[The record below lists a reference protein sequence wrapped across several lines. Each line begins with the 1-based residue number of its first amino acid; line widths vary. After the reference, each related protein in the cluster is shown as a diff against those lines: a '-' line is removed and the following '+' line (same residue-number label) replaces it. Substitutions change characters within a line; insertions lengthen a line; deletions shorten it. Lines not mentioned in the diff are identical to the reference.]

1 MKITP
6 DIFAADTIHDAWRTC
21 AGHLVQHGA
30 RLNLMV
36 HIGRPDA
43 LDEPQM
49 KLLDPHRVVPSVMS
63 VFDVATTIFPRRSGR
78 WSLPVDDFV
87 AHYLPT
93 YARLKRRQGGGWGF
107 YFQRLASFGSSGAP
121 QLRRLIEGLS
131 SWGHG
136 HHGAFVVHLSSAQT
150 DRPRPQ
156 GGPCWQYGQ
165 LMAHDNALSLLAVYR
180 SHDYFQKALGNF
192 AGLSRLLTYVC
203 SKTGHTVGTLTCVS
217 TYAFL
222 GSHRAAAA
230 TLLQA

>member
-1 MKITP
+1 MKSAP
-6 DIFAADTIHDAWRTC
+6 DIVAADTIHDAWRAC
-21 AGHLVQHGA
+21 AGHLLQQGA

-36 HIGRPDA
+36 HIGHPDVV
-43 LDEPQM
+43 DEAQLR
-49 KLLDPHRVVPSVMS
+49 LLDPQRVVPSVMS
-63 VFDVATTIFPRRSGR
+63 VFDVATTIFPKQSDR

-87 AHYLPT
+87 ARYLKT
-93 YARLKRRQGGGWGF
+93 YARLKRRHGGGWGF
-107 YFQRLASFGSSGAP
+107 YFQRLATFGSTGEP
-121 QLRRLIEGLS
+121 QLGRLVEGLS
-131 SWGHG
+131 GWGHG

-165 LMAHDNALSLLAVYR
+165 FMADDDRLSLLAVYR

-222 GSHRAAAA
+222 SPHRTATA
-230 TLLQA
+230 TLLQT

>member
-1 MKITP
+1 MKSVP
-6 DIFAADTIHDAWRTC
+6 DIFAADTIHDAWRAC
-21 AGHLVQHGA
+21 ARHLVEHGP
-30 RLNLMV
+30 RLNLLV
-36 HIGRPDA
+36 HIGDPDA
-43 LDEPQM
+43 VDEEQLRM
-49 KLLDPHRVVPSVMS
+49 LDPQRVAPSVMS
-63 VFDVATTIFPRRSGR
+63 VFDVATTIFPKPSARS
-78 WSLPVDDFV
+78 SLPVGGFV
-87 AHYLPT
+87 AHYLPR

-107 YFQRLASFGSSGAP
+107 YFQRLASFGSSSEP
-121 QLRRLIEGLS
+121 QLERLVEGLS
-131 SWGHG
+131 GWGHG

-165 LMAHDNALSLLAVYR
+165 FMAHDNAPSLLAVYR

-203 SKTGHTVGTLTCVS
+203 SKTGHSVGTLTCVS

-222 GSHRAAAA
+222 GNHRAATA